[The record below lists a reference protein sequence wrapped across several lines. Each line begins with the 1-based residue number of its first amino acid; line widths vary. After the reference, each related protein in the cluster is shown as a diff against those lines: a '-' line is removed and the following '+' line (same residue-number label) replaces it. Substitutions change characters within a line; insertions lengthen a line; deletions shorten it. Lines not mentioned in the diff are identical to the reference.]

1 MQTYQFRVIDED
13 RPCGSLSALSG
24 RVWRCAAFYAHCGSF
39 AAKYV
44 AFCTGLNRYYRTFAH
59 GMPSLHED
67 SDDTHLLLKLID

>member
-24 RVWRCAAFYAHCGSF
+24 RVWRCATFY
-39 AAKYV
+39 AKYV
-44 AFCTGLNRYYRTFAH
+44 AFCTSFDRYYRTFAH